1 MSSAAQRLRSLI
13 APPRQRPPLAPGPP
27 LGKRSLSPSPRP
39 PLLEP
44 SQEISRRLL
53 PPTKR
58 ATSFIDGKTLARHL
72 KALRIDDIE
81 LALLCVPSGY
91 FDCRYALTRIG
102 AAQEEDCRRL
112 WALEKTGNVEAMD
125 KQAKPLSCHPHA
137 NWYEAPWKHYWE
149 HVRQLRIELRD
160 ADGRLAYLSQFG
172 GWALREQP
180 STGPILI
187 LAALR
192 QFGSRPFLTSSAPV
206 PADAAGRVFPLYT
219 QPDSQTQG
227 DVIRKMVELALLSE
241 SSARRCIEALTRSTL
256 MSEAQML
263 AVLNGQDATFSSVE
277 QFFRV
282 MHAPDSP
289 EMAER
294 ARTAA
299 RRLAIQGIIHSA
311 RVINARPP
319 CAQAPI
325 SVDSTVVNS
334 LIDAQPETL
343 TTDQIGVI
351 WALVN
356 SLRSPS
362 PTNALL
368 SGDVGTG
375 KTLAF
380 GIPAVA
386 AHLAGAKVAMI
397 APTEILA
404 NQLHASLVQRFTQA
418 RIERVLTGR
427 KIQDL
432 CAILVGTSGLTTQ
445 AQKQSFVPDLLIVD
459 EQHKL
464 DTGTRSVLRGPGTH
478 TIEASATPI
487 PRSLASSL
495 FAGMQVFNLYQAPVA
510 RDIETHLVEESQRA
524 QTVRWLREVIAA
536 GHRAAIIYPRVESQE
551 KANETSGV
559 KQSLQAL
566 QEHFPGRVAHLHGKL
581 KSVDIDAELSHFRS
595 GAKPLLVS
603 TTIVETGIDVP
614 DVRLMIIKEAD
625 RFGASAL
632 HQLRGRLARNG
643 GHARFVM
650 MCKDL
655 DALAPETL
663 ERLRAVEG
671 TSDGYALAEADMR
684 ARGFGDLSGSSQAGN
699 ISCAFRML
707 RLDFDELAQHPIQNN

>member
-1 MSSAAQRLRSLI
+1 
-13 APPRQRPPLAPGPP
+13 
-27 LGKRSLSPSPRP
+27 
-39 PLLEP
+39 
-44 SQEISRRLL
+44 
-53 PPTKR
+53 
-58 ATSFIDGKTLARHL
+58 
-72 KALRIDDIE
+72 
-81 LALLCVPSGY
+81 
-91 FDCRYALTRIG
+91 
-102 AAQEEDCRRL
+102 
-112 WALEKTGNVEAMD
+112 
-125 KQAKPLSCHPHA
+125 
-137 NWYEAPWKHYWE
+137 
-149 HVRQLRIELRD
+149 
-160 ADGRLAYLSQFG
+160 
-172 GWALREQP
+172 
-180 STGPILI
+180 
-187 LAALR
+187 
-192 QFGSRPFLTSSAPV
+192 
-206 PADAAGRVFPLYT
+206 
-219 QPDSQTQG
+219 
-227 DVIRKMVELALLSE
+227 
-241 SSARRCIEALTRSTL
+241 
-256 MSEAQML
+256 
-263 AVLNGQDATFSSVE
+263 
-277 QFFRV
+277 
-282 MHAPDSP
+282 
-289 EMAER
+289 
-294 ARTAA
+294 
-299 RRLAIQGIIHSA
+299 
-311 RVINARPP
+311 
-319 CAQAPI
+319 
-325 SVDSTVVNS
+325 
-334 LIDAQPETL
+334 
-343 TTDQIGVI
+343 
-351 WALVN
+351 
-356 SLRSPS
+356 
-362 PTNALL
+362 
-368 SGDVGTG
+368 
-375 KTLAF
+375 
-380 GIPAVA
+380 
-386 AHLAGAKVAMI
+386 
-397 APTEILA
+397 
-404 NQLHASLVQRFTQA
+404 
-418 RIERVLTGR
+418 
-427 KIQDL
+427 
-432 CAILVGTSGLTTQ
+432 ILVGTSGLTTQ
-445 AQKQSFVPDLLIVD
+445 AQKQSFEPDLLIVD

-464 DTGTRSVLRGPGTH
+464 DTGTRSILRGPGTH

-663 ERLRAVEG
+663 ERLRAVDG